1 MRRMTLAIISLALMA
16 DQALAQSHPGP
27 EMFNEQDVVHGIS
40 ISRPD
45 CAKLE
50 SQETAVW
57 VVVQGKGYCLRYY
70 AYGLKPG
77 REGNAVVA
85 GWLHG
90 DVVGGS
96 HPKHAG
102 HQQGLGVSAM
112 IAQERGLSERYKVP
126 FIFLARPGA
135 YGSAGYHPTMAST
148 PLEADLVAAQVAAIT
163 GRYGVRSWAL
173 GGHSGG
179 GTLVADLIARR
190 KDVRCAVISS
200 GAPAHSAYLEAWGAS
215 GEIKAFGLN
224 PIDQV
229 RAITPSRTR
238 VVVMGD
244 PRDRN
249 VLWPVQQIYQH
260 ALATRGID
268 STLIPLERGLPD
280 EFHNLVDLGEAATGL
295 CAGGLSFPE
304 IRARLEA
311 MPSQRPRI
319 SN

>member
-1 MRRMTLAIISLALMA
+1 MRGLKLAIISLALTA
-16 DQALAQSHPGP
+16 SPALAQSRPSP

-45 CAKLE
+45 CATLE
-50 SQETAVW
+50 AQETAVW
-57 VVVQGKGYCLRYY
+57 VSVRGKGYCLRYY

-77 REGNAVVA
+77 REGNAIAA

-102 HQQGLGVSAM
+102 HQQGLGVDAM
-112 IAQERGLSERYKVP
+112 VAQERALSERYRVP
-126 FIFLARPGA
+126 FVFLARPGA

-148 PLEADLVAAQVAAIT
+148 PLEADLVAAQVAAISS
-163 GRYGVRSWAL
+163 RYGVRSWVL

-200 GAPAHSAYLEAWGAS
+200 GAPAHNAYLEAWGAAA
-215 GEIKAFGLN
+215 EIRSFGLN
-224 PIDQV
+224 PIDKV
-229 RAITPSRTR
+229 RAVRPGQTR

-244 PRDRN
+244 PRDKN
-249 VLWPVQQIYQH
+249 VLWPVQQLYQH
-260 ALATRGID
+260 ALAARGID
-268 STLIPLERGLPD
+268 AALLPLERGLPD
-280 EFHNLVDLGEAATGL
+280 EFHSLVDLGEAATGL
-295 CAGGLSFPE
+295 CADGVSFPE
-304 IRARLEA
+304 IKARLEA
-311 MPSQRPRI
+311 MPSQGARI

>member
-1 MRRMTLAIISLALMA
+1 MHRLSLAVIGLA
-16 DQALAQSHPGP
+16 LTASSALAQSRESP

-50 SQETAVW
+50 AQETAVW
-57 VVVQGKGYCLRYY
+57 VVVRGKGYCLRYY
-70 AYGLKPG
+70 AYGLKPR
-77 REGNAVVA
+77 REGNALAA

-102 HQQGLGVSAM
+102 HQTGLGVSAM
-112 IAQERGLSERYKVP
+112 IAQERALSERYHVP
-126 FIFLARPGA
+126 FVFLARPGA

-148 PLEADLVAAQVAAIT
+148 RLEAALVEAQVAAISA
-163 GRYGVRSWAL
+163 RYGVRAWAL

-190 KDVRCAVISS
+190 SDIRCAVISS
-200 GAPAHSAYLEAWGAS
+200 GAGAHNAYLKAWHA
-215 GEIKAFGLN
+215 ERLIKSFDLN
-224 PIDQV
+224 PIGDVRNIKPGQV
-229 RAITPSRTR
+229 R

-244 PRDRN
+244 PRDKN
-249 VLWPVQQIYQH
+249 VLWPVQQLYYD
-260 ALATRGID
+260 ALRAHGID
-268 STLIPLERGLPD
+268 TTLIALERGRPD
-280 EFHNLVDLGEAATGL
+280 EFHSLVDHGEAATGL
-295 CAGGLSFPE
+295 CANGTSFSE
-304 IRARLEA
+304 IRSRLEA
-311 MPSQRPRI
+311 MPSQGPRI